1 MLPFASSLRWQK
13 RGKKIFSYKKYE
25 ILKGEK
31 LPKERRGKNK
41 NKKLEKVG
49 MEAGTQCLGKKP
61 FKERGKISR
70 RTSIGN

>member
-1 MLPFASSLRWQK
+1 MLKNLRFKKEKTCNK
-13 RGKKIFSYKKYE
+13 REEGSIKNGF
-25 ILKGEK
+25 
-31 LPKERRGKNK
+31 KE
-41 NKKLEKVG
+41 KKLETVR